1 MADIF
6 KPIRTK
12 IIEVINA
19 QATKVQA
26 AYRSEQSSFSGF
38 PAAVVSASENEADYE
53 DTSMR
58 QLDLVFV
65 IRLYCEIP
73 KDGQDKAEVTMDEA
87 VDEMLT
93 IFRNNN
99 SLSPVV
105 DMVTPVPSR
114 WGYTDL
120 PSGQMRMAE
129 IRLKCRKYINT

>member
-65 IRLYCEIP
+65 VRLYYEIP
-73 KDGQDKAEVTMDEA
+73 QGGQEQAEVTMDEA

-105 DMVTPVPSR
+105 DMVSPVPSR
-114 WGYTDL
+114 WGYAEL

-129 IRLKCRKYINT
+129 VRLKCRKYINT